1 MSRGG
6 YVAREYW
13 FETMSWSSRA
23 IRARSSATA
32 TRAAAS
38 RSRSAASRCSSTS
51 DGLGHGLVGVRERVK
66 IYGGERTAG
75 GIPEGGFV
83 LNMRLPVVEYDH

>member
-13 FETMSWSSRA
+13 FETMSWSARDPRA
-23 IRARSSATA
+23 SSATA

-51 DGLGHGLVGVRERVK
+51 DGLGHGLVGVRERLK
-66 IYGGERTAG
+66 IYGGEMTAG
-75 GIPEGGFV
+75 GIREGGFV
-83 LNMRLPVVEYDH
+83 LNTAAA